1 VKNTHPYAVIFA
13 KTRHLIYWKQA
24 QAILHQFRVTLKN
37 FPLRMMDKKWFSI
50 SRILFTDNSVPKL
63 VQFEAN
69 FQLHFPKTR
78 LFSLCKGQVNKRVT
92 GNPEV
97 FSLQIRSPEKVWW
110 DRTLWTQA
118 NPNRVIRGMSLNPEG
133 RLRPLSQETLIL
145 HTQHPKLP
153 RKHHIS
159 KKKEWHKHTWVFIH
173 SLCVNSFTVSQCFV
187 LHISL
192 EMLRTENRNTQK
204 NP

>member
-1 VKNTHPYAVIFA
+1 MIQ
-13 KTRHLIYWKQA
+13 HLENPFYRQFCSQA
-24 QAILHQFRVTLKN
+24 CAIWSN
-37 FPLRMMDKKWFSI
+37 FH
-50 SRILFTDNSVPKL
+50 
-63 VQFEAN
+63 
-69 FQLHFPKTR
+69 LHFPKTR

-110 DRTLWTQA
+110 NCTLWTQV
-118 NPNRVIRGMSLNPEG
+118 NPNRVIRGMSLNPEW
-133 RLRPLSQETLIL
+133 RLPPLSQETLIL

-159 KKKEWHKHTWVFIH
+159 KKTEWHKHTWVFIH

-192 EMLRTENRNTQK
+192 EMLRTANRNTPK
-204 NP
+204 KP